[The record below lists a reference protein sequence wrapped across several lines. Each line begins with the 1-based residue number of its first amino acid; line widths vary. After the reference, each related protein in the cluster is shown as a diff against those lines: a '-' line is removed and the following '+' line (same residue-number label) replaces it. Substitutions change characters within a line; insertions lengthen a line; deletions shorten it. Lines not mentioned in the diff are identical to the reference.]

1 MVILQLLLTF
11 VPFMQ
16 AAFSTES
23 ISLVGWLIA
32 IGAGIIVL
40 LVTELDKYFRK
51 NKANN

>member
-1 MVILQLLLTF
+1 MVVLQLLLTY

-16 AAFSTES
+16 AAFSTGS
-23 ISLVGWLIA
+23 ISLVGWLVA

>member
-1 MVILQLLLTF
+1 MCHSCKGLSQLEVF
-11 VPFMQ
+11 PWSV
-16 AAFSTES
+16 
-23 ISLVGWLIA
+23 A